1 MGMFKKF
8 IIILTLL
15 FSTAVNAA
23 DIKDKATIFIE
34 EGLGAFMSNL
44 IPGDGLT
51 EASIDLR
58 ENYKPDFSILG
69 VRELKKLND
78 GNYFMQFSLS
88 GTEQNNSERYV
99 GNLGFGKRILSDDK
113 TLLTGFNSFIDYDSN
128 DNARASVGAEVKN
141 AVLQLT
147 SNYYMGIGD
156 GTDEKVLD
164 GYEVQLTSQVPYL
177 HWANAFV
184 STYKWDGV
192 DRDDI
197 EGRKIGTELVLTPSF
212 TIEAAYDD
220 KDLKGLKDEYYA
232 RLIYTY
238 PPKEGTTALDGVS
251 QTKWKEEKD
260 MSGELLSKVKR
271 QNKIMVEFKG
281 SATISRLN

>member
-1 MGMFKKF
+1 MFKKF

-23 DIKDKATIFIE
+23 DIKDKATILLE
-34 EGLGAFMSNL
+34 EGFGAFISNL
-44 IPGDGLT
+44 IPGDGIT
-51 EASIDLR
+51 ETSIDLR

-238 PPKEGTTALDGVS
+238 PPKERTTALDGVS

>member
-1 MGMFKKF
+1 MFKKF

-15 FSTAVNAA
+15 FSTTANAA

-58 ENYKPDFSILG
+58 ENYKPDFSFLG
-69 VRELKKLND
+69 VRELKKLDD

-99 GNLGFGKRILSDDK
+99 GNLGFGKRILSEDK

-128 DNARASVGAEVKN
+128 DNARVSVGAEVKN

-147 SNYYMGIGD
+147 SNYYMGVGD
-156 GTDEKVLD
+156 GTNEKVMD

-238 PPKEGTTALDGVS
+238 PPKERTTALDGVS
-251 QTKWKEEKD
+251 RTKWKEEKD

>member
-1 MGMFKKF
+1 MFKKF

-23 DIKDKATIFIE
+23 DIKDKANIFIE
-34 EGLGAFMSNL
+34 EGLGAFISNL

-58 ENYKPDFSILG
+58 ENYKPDFSFLG
-69 VRELKKLND
+69 VRELKKLDD

-99 GNLGFGKRILSDDK
+99 GNLGFGKRILSEDK

-128 DNARASVGAEVKN
+128 DNARVSVGAEVKN

-238 PPKEGTTALDGVS
+238 PPKERTTALDGVS

>member
-1 MGMFKKF
+1 MLEKF

-15 FSTAVNAA
+15 FSTTANAA
-23 DIKDKATIFIE
+23 DIKDKATILLE
-34 EGLGAFMSNL
+34 EGFGAFISNL
-44 IPGDGLT
+44 IPGDGIT
-51 EASIDLR
+51 ETSIDLR

-238 PPKEGTTALDGVS
+238 PPKERTTALDGVS

>member
-1 MGMFKKF
+1 MFKKF

-15 FSTAVNAA
+15 FSTTANAA
-23 DIKDKATIFIE
+23 DIKDKANIFIE
-34 EGLGAFMSNL
+34 EGLGAFISNL

-58 ENYKPDFSILG
+58 ENYKPDFSFLG
-69 VRELKKLND
+69 VRELKKLDD

-128 DNARASVGAEVKN
+128 DNARASVGVEVKN

-238 PPKEGTTALDGVS
+238 PPKERTTALDGVS

>member
-1 MGMFKKF
+1 MLKRF

-23 DIKDKATIFIE
+23 DIKDKATILLE
-34 EGLGAFMSNL
+34 EGFGAFISNL
-44 IPGDGLT
+44 IPGDGIT
-51 EASIDLR
+51 ETSIDLR

-192 DRDDI
+192 DRSDI

-238 PPKEGTTALDGVS
+238 PPKERTTALDGVS

>member
-1 MGMFKKF
+1 MRFL
-8 IIILTLL
+8 ILIFALL
-15 FSTAVNAA
+15 FSITANAA
-23 DIKDKATIFIE
+23 DIKDKANVFLE
-34 EGLGAFMSNL
+34 EGLGAFISNL
-44 IPGDGLT
+44 IPGEGLT
-51 EASIDLR
+51 ETSIGLR
-58 ENYKPDFSILG
+58 ENYKPDFNILG
-69 VRELKKLND
+69 TRELKKLDD

-88 GTEQNNSERYV
+88 GTEQNNEERYV
-99 GNLGFGKRILSDDK
+99 GNLGLGKRILSDDK

-128 DNARASVGAEVKN
+128 DNARVSFGAEVKN

-177 HWANAFV
+177 HWANGFV
-184 STYKWDGV
+184 STYKWDGI
-192 DRDDI
+192 DRRDI

-212 TIEAAYDD
+212 TVEAAYDD
-220 KDLKGLKDEYYA
+220 KDLKGLEDEYYA

-238 PPKEGTTALDGVS
+238 PPKEGPTALDGKS
-251 QTKWKEEKD
+251 QNMWKEEKD
-260 MSGELLSKVKR
+260 MSGELIAKVKR

-281 SATISRLN
+281 SATISRTD

>member
-1 MGMFKKF
+1 MLKRF

-23 DIKDKATIFIE
+23 DIKDKATILLE
-34 EGLGAFMSNL
+34 EGFGAFISNL
-44 IPGDGLT
+44 IPGDGIT
-51 EASIDLR
+51 ETSIDLR

-238 PPKEGTTALDGVS
+238 PPKERTTALDGVS

>member
-1 MGMFKKF
+1 MFKKF

-23 DIKDKATIFIE
+23 DIKDKANIFIE
-34 EGLGAFMSNL
+34 EGLGAFISNL

-58 ENYKPDFSILG
+58 ENYKPDFSFLG
-69 VRELKKLND
+69 VRELKKLDD

-238 PPKEGTTALDGVS
+238 PPKERTTALDGVS

>member
-1 MGMFKKF
+1 VLKKF

-15 FSTAVNAA
+15 FSTTANAA
-23 DIKDKATIFIE
+23 DIKDKATILLE
-34 EGLGAFMSNL
+34 EGFGAFISNL
-44 IPGDGLT
+44 IPGDGIT
-51 EASIDLR
+51 ETSIDLR

-238 PPKEGTTALDGVS
+238 PPKERTTALDGVS

>member
-1 MGMFKKF
+1 MFKKF

-23 DIKDKATIFIE
+23 DIKDKATILLE
-34 EGLGAFMSNL
+34 EGFGAFMSNL

-58 ENYKPDFSILG
+58 ENYKPDFSFLG
-69 VRELKKLND
+69 VRELKKLDD

-99 GNLGFGKRILSDDK
+99 GNLGFGKRILSEDK

-238 PPKEGTTALDGVS
+238 PPKERTTALDGVS

>member
-1 MGMFKKF
+1 MFKKF

-15 FSTAVNAA
+15 FSTTANAA
-23 DIKDKATIFIE
+23 DIKDKANIFIE
-34 EGLGAFMSNL
+34 EGLGAFISNL

-58 ENYKPDFSILG
+58 ENYKPDFSFLG
-69 VRELKKLND
+69 VRELKKLDD

-99 GNLGFGKRILSDDK
+99 GNLGFGKRILSEDK

-238 PPKEGTTALDGVS
+238 PPKERTTALDGVS

>member
-1 MGMFKKF
+1 MLKRF

-23 DIKDKATIFIE
+23 DIKDKANIFIE
-34 EGLGAFMSNL
+34 EGLGAFISNL

-58 ENYKPDFSILG
+58 ENYKPDFSFLG
-69 VRELKKLND
+69 VRELKKLDD

-99 GNLGFGKRILSDDK
+99 GNLGFGKRILSEDK

-128 DNARASVGAEVKN
+128 DNARVSVGAEVKN

-147 SNYYMGIGD
+147 SNYYMGVGD
-156 GTDEKVLD
+156 GTNEKVMD

-238 PPKEGTTALDGVS
+238 PPKERTTALDGVS